1 MHKRISVSITK
12 THNNNTD
19 AKHEDLF
26 REALCD
32 NSAMLGNCMFNPK
45 TRQHN
50 VQACISSELEA
61 HIVSWGMHVL

>member
-26 REALCD
+26 REALCE
-32 NSAMLGNCMFNPK
+32 NSARLGNCMFNPK
-45 TRQHN
+45 TR
-50 VQACISSELEA
+50 
-61 HIVSWGMHVL
+61 